1 MMILSGAW
9 NESRLCYYQAR
20 RYWPES
26 LAAFAA
32 TLCVFSGFLYAVTAL
47 GDVSIDSGRLDGLIV
62 GFTLWIFAST
72 AYSSVSAET
81 AEEIRQRTLE
91 QICIAPT
98 PLWAILGTRAI
109 LKIATGL
116 CVLLS
121 MLIVV
126 NLITGE
132 RLNMNYAR
140 MMAAV
145 LLAAPSLVGLG
156 YMMSG
161 LLLIVRKAEA
171 LQMLVYPALIGLIAY
186 PAYPAYPINPGAAL
200 PFAYGASVAKLAAS
214 GHTLPWTSYLL
225 IGVISLL
232 WLQAGLIIFR
242 WLESQA
248 KRLGVMG
255 HL

>member
-1 MMILSGAW
+1 MSILGAAW

-32 TLCVFSGFLYAVTAL
+32 TLGVFCGFLYAVASL
-47 GDVSIDSGRLDGLIV
+47 GDVSIDSGKLDGMIV
-62 GFTLWIFAST
+62 GFTLWIFAGT
-72 AYSSVSAET
+72 AYSSVSSEI

-109 LKIATGL
+109 LRIGAGL
-116 CVLLS
+116 CVLLL
-121 MLIVV
+121 MLVAV
-126 NLITGE
+126 NLITGG
-132 RLNMNYAR
+132 RLDMDYAK
-140 MMAAV
+140 MVGAA

-161 LLLIVRKAEA
+161 LLLVIRKAEA

-186 PAYPAYPINPGAAL
+186 PAHPVNPASAL

-214 GHTLPWTSYLL
+214 GHDLPRISYLT
-225 IGVISLL
+225 IGLISLV
-232 WLQAGLIIFR
+232 WLYVGLIVFR
-242 WLESQA
+242 WLECRA